1 MAYTKLTDQEKELK
15 GIEIF
20 ASGEGMFFDDIAQ
33 SVNSRYQRGLHGGLN
48 NKNSYDI
55 GDMPSG
61 LHYGRP
67 NSVQD
72 VEEFEKE
79 FADSGAFI
87 APNGLLFDGITSDVE
102 HAGGVNYLSN
112 SQEDVNKVATF
123 NQINSY
129 IHYSPNA
136 DGGKGELDQTEFYYG
151 YDPLAGTPV
160 SDKFYRYGKPT

>member
-1 MAYTKLTDQEKELK
+1 MAYTRLTDQEKELK
-15 GIEIF
+15 GIEVF
-20 ASGEGMFFDDIAQ
+20 PSGEGLFFDDAKQ
-33 SVNSRYQRGLHGGLN
+33 SVNSRYKRGLGGGLN
-48 NKNSYDI
+48 NKNSYNTDE
-55 GDMPSG
+55 MPSG

-87 APNGLLFDGITSDVE
+87 APNGLLFDGIISDD
-102 HAGGVNYLSN
+102 HGGNDVNYLSN
-112 SQEDVNKVATF
+112 SQDREVATF

-129 IHYSPNA
+129 IHYTPNA
-136 DGGKGELDQTEFYYG
+136 AGGVGEIDQTAFYFG

-160 SDKFYRYGKPT
+160 TDKFYRYGKPT

>member
-1 MAYTKLTDQEKELK
+1 MEYTRLTDKEKELK

-33 SVNSRYQRGLHGGLN
+33 SVNSRYQRGLQGGLN
-48 NKNSYDI
+48 NKNSYDD

-72 VEEFEKE
+72 VEEFETE
-79 FADSGAFI
+79 FGASGAFI
-87 APNGLLFDGITSDVE
+87 APNGLLFDGIISDNS
-102 HAGGVNYLSN
+102 HAGGANYLSN

-123 NQINSY
+123 KQKNPY
-129 IHYSPNA
+129 IHYSPNVN
-136 DGGKGELDQTEFYYG
+136 GGIGELDQTDFYYG